1 MSQTT
6 VAKSK
11 SANDNQATRHVVGK
25 ATHTVQ
31 RLEECPQTLVHGR
44 HAKHI
49 KCLDLYIQCWN
60 GTGKHRN
67 SVPVLLR

>member
-31 RLEECPQTLVHGR
+31 RLEECPQTSMDDTLNTSS
-44 HAKHI
+44 ASTCI
-49 KCLDLYIQCWN
+49 S
-60 GTGKHRN
+60 
-67 SVPVLLR
+67 SVGMGPESTVTAFRSF